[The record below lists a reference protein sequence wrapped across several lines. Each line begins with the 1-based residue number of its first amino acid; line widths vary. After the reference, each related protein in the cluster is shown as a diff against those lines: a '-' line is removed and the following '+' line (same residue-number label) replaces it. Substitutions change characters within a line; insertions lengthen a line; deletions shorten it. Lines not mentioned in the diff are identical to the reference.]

1 MQTMREDAETILR
14 EAVAAAQPGRLVRE
28 ALAAE
33 RLTGR
38 IVLLAAGKAA
48 WAMAQA
54 ACACVPVR
62 RGIVITKDGHLG
74 GALPPLELAEAGHPV
89 PDARAFAAAR
99 RALALTQGL
108 TAEDT
113 VLVLLSGGAS
123 ALFEL
128 PLVPEVRLREIT
140 SSTGPRAS
148 SA

>member
-1 MQTMREDAETILR
+1 MQTMREDAERIMY
-14 EAVAAAQPGRLVRE
+14 AAIAAAQPGRLVRE

-54 ACACVPVR
+54 ACACAPVW

-128 PLVPEVRLREIT
+128 PLVPEARLRAVLLCCLD
-140 SSTGPRAS
+140 S
-148 SA
+148 

>member
-1 MQTMREDAETILR
+1 MGHGT
-14 EAVAAAQPGRLVRE
+14 GRLC
-28 ALAAE
+28 L
-33 RLTGR
+33 
-38 IVLLAAGKAA
+38 
-48 WAMAQA
+48 
-54 ACACVPVR
+54 CAVR

-128 PLVPEVRLREIT
+128 PLVRR
-140 SSTGPRAS
+140 RACGRS
-148 SA
+148 RSGSCAAGRISRR